1 MTAVAAENSHIEISG
16 TVLAVIYHSEESGY
30 TVLRLEDQDGGKIT
44 VTGCMPLPT
53 PGEQLTVRG
62 HWSRHPVH
70 GEQFKAV
77 YAQLSMPKGAEAIYE
92 YLASGA
98 VRGIGPA
105 TAALIVSRFGEDS
118 LDIIENHPEKLAE
131 IKGIG
136 PRRAG
141 EMSESLRRQAGLRR
155 IMEFLAAY
163 GLRPQYA
170 LRLYRFYGNAALDV
184 LRENPYI
191 LASDHIGGEFSEAD
205 ALALE
210 LGFEADSPERIAAA
224 VIFELVHNSG
234 NGHCFIPREKL
245 IDATSALIHVDP
257 YRVAD
262 GLDMLADRGEVVR
275 EQIAEVDGCYL
286 RRLYEAEVYT
296 ARKIAEM
303 ACSLFK
309 TGPEIESFIA
319 QIESEQGI
327 SFAPQQRR
335 ILQNAAGRQVMVI
348 TGGPGTGKTT
358 SIRAILALYDRM
370 GLTSLLTAPTGR
382 AAKRMSELTGR
393 EASTIHRLLEAGF
406 SGDWNGVVFRR
417 DESQPLECDAVI
429 LDECSMVDIELMCAL
444 LRAMPPGCRLVL
456 VGDAD
461 QLPSVGP
468 GNVFRDIIR
477 SGIVETVRLTE
488 IFRQK
493 KESFIV
499 RNAHMINR
507 GEHPDLS
514 LNTGDFFFLR
524 RRDSRMAVDTI
535 VELCSK
541 RLPENMGIDPMDI
554 QVLSPTRRYD
564 TGTYSLNLRLQ
575 EALNPPDKSKR
586 EKKFG
591 EITFREGDRVMQIKN
606 NYDIMWKKADNS
618 AVGTGIYNGDVGRIA
633 AIDPE
638 AGTITVDFDGRLATY
653 TSDMLPELEHAWAMT
668 VHKSQGSEYRA
679 VILSALKGAPMLLS
693 RAVLYTAVTRAKELM
708 IIVGDEDIVVQM
720 IDNHRQTRRYSGLRA
735 RLAAIGG

>member
-1 MTAVAAENSHIEISG
+1 MAAENLYIEISG
-16 TVLAVIYHSEESGY
+16 TVLAVIYHNDESGY
-30 TVLRLEDQDGGKIT
+30 TVLRLEDQDGGKLT
-44 VTGCMPLPT
+44 VTGCMPLPS
-53 PGEQLTVRG
+53 PGELLTVRG
-62 HWSRHPVH
+62 NWSRHPVH

-105 TAALIVSRFGEDS
+105 TAALIVSRFGGDS
-118 LDIIENHPEKLAE
+118 LNIIENHPEKLAE

-136 PRRAG
+136 TKKAG
-141 EMSESLRRQAGLRR
+141 EMSESLRRQTGLRR
-155 IMEFLAAY
+155 LMEFLAGY
-163 GLRPQYA
+163 GLMPQYA
-170 LRLYRFYGNAALDV
+170 MRLYRFYGNAALDV
-184 LRENPYI
+184 LRGNPYI
-191 LASDHIGGEFSEAD
+191 LASDHIGGSFSEAD
-205 ALALE
+205 ALALN

-224 VIFELVHNSG
+224 VVFELVHNSG

-245 IDATSALIHVDP
+245 IDATAALIHVDSHEV
-257 YRVAD
+257 RE
-262 GLDMLADRGEVVR
+262 GLDMLADEGEVVC
-275 EQIAEVDGCYL
+275 EHIAGVEGCYL
-286 RRLYEAEVYT
+286 RRLYEAEVYA
-296 ARKIAEM
+296 ARRIAEM
-303 ACSLFK
+303 AGALFK
-309 TGPEIESFIA
+309 TGPEVCSYIA
-319 QIESEQGI
+319 QIEAEQGI

-335 ILQNAAGRQVMVI
+335 ILQNAARRQVMVI

-370 GLTSLLTAPTGR
+370 GLTALLTAPTGR

-406 SGDWNGVVFRR
+406 SGDGDEVVFRR
-417 DESQPLECDAVI
+417 DESEPLDCDAVI
-429 LDECSMVDIELMCAL
+429 LDECSMVDIELMSAL
-444 LRAMPPGCRLVL
+444 LRAMPPECRLVL

-468 GNVFRDIIR
+468 GNVFQDVIR

-488 IFRQK
+488 IFRQQ
-493 KESFIV
+493 KESHIV
-499 RNAHMINR
+499 SNAHMINR
-507 GEHPDLS
+507 GEYPNLS
-514 LNTGDFFFLR
+514 RNTGDFFFLR
-524 RRDSRMAVDTI
+524 RRDGSRAVDTI
-535 VELCSK
+535 VELCSR

-564 TGTYSLNLRLQ
+564 TGTYNLNRRLQ
-575 EALNPPDKSKR
+575 EALNPPDKAKR

-618 AVGTGIYNGDVGRIA
+618 AVGAGIYNGDVGQIV

-638 AGTITVDFDGRLATY
+638 EGTITVDFDGRLATY

-693 RAVLYTAVTRAKELM
+693 RAVLYTAVTRAKELL
-708 IIVGDEDIVVQM
+708 IIVGDDEIVVQM
-720 IDNHRQTRRYSGLRA
+720 IDNHRQTRRYSGLRG
-735 RLAAIGG
+735 RLAEIGG